1 MLTDVDKCNLIST
14 NVNKSRLISTNEKK
28 TLTNA
33 KKF

>member
-14 NVNKSRLISTNEKK
+14 NVNKRRLISTNEKK